1 MAGGRPPYVVGG
13 YAPDVSTLT
22 IQQAIASGIS
32 DGTLKEF
39 GNTKGSRYVVSKEE
53 NHDERDHQGF

>member
-22 IQQAIASGIS
+22 IQQAISSGIS
-32 DGTLKEF
+32 DGTLKKF
-39 GNTKGSRYVVSKEE
+39 GNTKGSRYVVRKDR
-53 NHDERDHQGF
+53 NR